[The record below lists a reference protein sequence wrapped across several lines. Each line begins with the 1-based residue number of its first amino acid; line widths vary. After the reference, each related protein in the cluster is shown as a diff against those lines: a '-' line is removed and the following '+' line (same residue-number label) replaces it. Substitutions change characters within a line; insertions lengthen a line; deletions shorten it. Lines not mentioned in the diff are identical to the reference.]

1 VIQVE
6 FKLKTGPQG
15 HIYLPK
21 KIRQTFGENLT
32 LLPNSNAAVMFSENA
47 SPETVIRS
55 LRVIISDLQLRVG
68 EKKCEAQTT

>member
-1 VIQVE
+1 MLE

-15 HIYLPK
+15 HIYVPK
-21 KIRQTFGENLT
+21 KIREAFGQNLT
-32 LLPNSNAAVMFSENA
+32 LLPNSNAAVLFRENA